1 MGKEASAFVISV
13 GKPPLFL
20 VCTSTHLERPFP
32 LGVNVAVT
40 PSYDLLK
47 GGVTLEI
54 EEGHIKRL
62 IHPFPILHWED
73 YSRGGG
79 NLQKLGVMLSYPYVS
94 LS

>member
-1 MGKEASAFVISV
+1 MHFNAFGATLS
-13 GKPPLFL
+13 PW
-20 VCTSTHLERPFP
+20 CERM
-32 LGVNVAVT
+32 AVT

-62 IHPFPILHWED
+62 IQLFPILHWED

-94 LS
+94 LP